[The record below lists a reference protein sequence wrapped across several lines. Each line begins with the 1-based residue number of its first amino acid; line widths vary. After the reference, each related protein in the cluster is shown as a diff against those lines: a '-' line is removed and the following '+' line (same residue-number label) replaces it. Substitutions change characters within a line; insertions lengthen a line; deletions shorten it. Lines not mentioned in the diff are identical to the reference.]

1 MNKDILKKE
10 LDKLGVNPNE
20 YSLNGNIESDKIV
33 LYQNY
38 SKWEVFYFDE
48 RGGRNCEKVFV
59 MKKMLV
65 HIFMN
70 YLSLTNNISNTHL
83 NRLNSD

>member
-1 MNKDILKKE
+1 MMNVEDGIVKK
-10 LDKLGVNPNE
+10 
-20 YSLNGNIESDKIV
+20 
-33 LYQNY
+33 
-38 SKWEVFYFDE
+38 F
-48 RGGRNCEKVFV
+48 FV

>member
-1 MNKDILKKE
+1 LMNVEDGIAKK
-10 LDKLGVNPNE
+10 
-20 YSLNGNIESDKIV
+20 
-33 LYQNY
+33 
-38 SKWEVFYFDE
+38 F
-48 RGGRNCEKVFV
+48 FV